1 MGHNTALTMP
11 DTAEDLKEFMRRFP
25 QGVTVVTA
33 RGPIGT
39 TVSSFISVS
48 LSPPLILIALDSNSR
63 TGKVIRETGLFAVN
77 LLSEEM
83 ASISETFA
91 HKPHAERFLNIP
103 QGFTENGLPII
114 DGIIGYMECRLRDI
128 LGAGDHNLYIGE
140 VLTARVLNDKLP
152 LVYHMRKY
160 TSVRV

>member
-1 MGHNTALTMP
+1 MAWTMP

-33 RGPIGT
+33 KGPIGT

-48 LSPPLILIALDSNSR
+48 LSPPLILIALDNNSR
-63 TGKVIRETGLFAVN
+63 TGKVIRETSLFAVN

-103 QGFTENGLPII
+103 HLFTGNGLPII
-114 DGIIGYMECRLRDI
+114 NGIIGYMECKLRDI
-128 LGAGDHNLYIGE
+128 FGAGDHTLYLGE
-140 VLTARVLNDKLP
+140 VLSARVLSDKLP
-152 LVYHMRKY
+152 LVYHMRRY
-160 TSVRV
+160 TGVRA